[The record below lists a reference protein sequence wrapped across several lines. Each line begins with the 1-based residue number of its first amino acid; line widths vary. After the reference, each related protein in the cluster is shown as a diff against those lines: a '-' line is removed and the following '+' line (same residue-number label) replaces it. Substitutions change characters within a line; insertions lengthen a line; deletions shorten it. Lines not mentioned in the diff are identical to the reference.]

1 MGFKLRSGNGA
12 LPFKQMGS
20 SPAKVSFDEAFA
32 SRDMNTYGDMSKSEY
47 IKEAKRQKQSF
58 DKTGKWDVGG
68 KSKTTAIDIANPTNK
83 ENSETISKIEM
94 KNTQLNTDKTRNKF
108 QNANTEDEVP
118 EKQDFSKSMTELAS
132 EKKAA
137 KKEKRKKFFK
147 ELGAGLEEAGAT
159 ISGAYGEGG
168 TGDLTTANQKYKQA
182 KANLKQTNLNNQWR
196 ENRNAKLEKNLLA
209 SQDPISGSKDNPL
222 TPNYAPTDPD
232 GVKKESDKEN
242 ANNVYGID
250 KEQYD
255 LTKSQG

>member
-1 MGFKLRSGNGA
+1 MGFKLRSGNGP

-32 SRDMNTYGDMSKSEY
+32 NRDMDMYGDMSKSEY
-47 IKEAKRQKQSF
+47 TKEAKRQKESF
-58 DKTGKWDVGG
+58 DKTGKWDAGG
-68 KSKTTAIDIANPTNK
+68 KSKTTAIDVVGPKSQENK
-83 ENSETISKIEM
+83 ETVSKIEM
-94 KNTQLNTDKTRNKF
+94 KKITSMPKSKTEMKPIEKTKTF
-108 QNANTEDEVP
+108 DE
-118 EKQDFSKSMTELAS
+118 SMAELAS

-159 ISGAYGEGG
+159 ISGAYGKGG
-168 TGDLTTANQKYKQA
+168 TGNLTTANQKYKQA
-182 KANLKQTNLNNQWR
+182 KANLKQTNLNNAWR
-196 ENRNAKLEKNLLA
+196 ENRNAKLEKNLLD
-209 SQDPISGSKDNPL
+209 SQKPISGSEDNPL

-242 ANNVYGID
+242 VKNVYGDVIGD
-250 KEQYD
+250 YD